1 VSGFSARVA
10 HSTIEADISAL
21 RWYSALR
28 RAAVVIGI
36 LVLGSAAF
44 GVSSGV
50 NAATSALLIG
60 LLDKGLSPRATWRTM
75 AAATVFL
82 CLITMFAS
90 FASELAGSWVVK
102 VSDQVLNPVMI
113 IALVL
118 LAFCAGVSPAVDPR
132 ATAILIYGAVTIA
145 FHLTSPL
152 KVEQIWGVTAL
163 VFVAGGLQTIFA
175 LLATPVIGDL
185 PERRRLAAA
194 MRAVAAQC
202 AAVGRGDPSDLSYG
216 VTASKQLGSAE
227 DTIRKG
233 DLATNRRARYSIL
246 LANVDIIRL
255 EARAYSTRTHL
266 GLPRPPNHTTAMVF
280 HQVSEIL
287 TISSALFLKPRSEQI
302 VTDLN
307 EKVHRLRDAY
317 RGRSTTKIAAATL
330 EATYALPKDL
340 SEIVDD
346 HYVRREHQQPS
357 RTLRRRLATALS
369 PGSMSLKYGLRMATG
384 VVVAQGI
391 AIALQLPYSYWVA
404 ITAMM
409 LLRPD
414 GGPTAPRILM
424 QALGV
429 TVAVGAMIGVLAVV
443 QMFPHPQVALQ
454 VIITVA
460 VIGTYAVVA
469 VNYSAQTALTTMS
482 LVLILSLSYTNGQV
496 DLVKQR
502 WTDVLIGCVI
512 GTVFAFAWPLWE
524 RVSLTSDTASY
535 ADAVSAWLATVS
547 LAAATSPEERG
558 EVMDKMRRASSQAR
572 DLRQVVDTTFN
583 TALLEPPSMHADA
596 ASVGV
601 VMTWIR
607 RSSDAAVTAESMLR
621 HQAPGSEL
629 AVALADAAAQD
640 LRKTAEVLRTG
651 SRDHK
656 IPEDLLTTA
665 TSTRR
670 TIDNP
675 DDRVTSVLARSE
687 LSAGAALRASYRVGT
702 GRPEVESGA
711 RQGSDYIA

>member
-1 VSGFSARVA
+1 
-10 HSTIEADISAL
+10 
-21 RWYSALR
+21 
-28 RAAVVIGI
+28 
-36 LVLGSAAF
+36 
-44 GVSSGV
+44 
-50 NAATSALLIG
+50 
-60 LLDKGLSPRATWRTM
+60 
-75 AAATVFL
+75 
-82 CLITMFAS
+82 
-90 FASELAGSWVVK
+90 
-102 VSDQVLNPVMI
+102 
-113 IALVL
+113 
-118 LAFCAGVSPAVDPR
+118 
-132 ATAILIYGAVTIA
+132 
-145 FHLTSPL
+145 
-152 KVEQIWGVTAL
+152 
-163 VFVAGGLQTIFA
+163 
-175 LLATPVIGDL
+175 
-185 PERRRLAAA
+185 
-194 MRAVAAQC
+194 
-202 AAVGRGDPSDLSYG
+202 
-216 VTASKQLGSAE
+216 
-227 DTIRKG
+227 
-233 DLATNRRARYSIL
+233 
-246 LANVDIIRL
+246 
-255 EARAYSTRTHL
+255 
-266 GLPRPPNHTTAMVF
+266 
-280 HQVSEIL
+280 
-287 TISSALFLKPRSEQI
+287 
-302 VTDLN
+302 
-307 EKVHRLRDAY
+307 
-317 RGRSTTKIAAATL
+317 
-330 EATYALPKDL
+330 
-340 SEIVDD
+340 
-346 HYVRREHQQPS
+346 
-357 RTLRRRLATALS
+357 
-369 PGSMSLKYGLRMATG
+369 MATG

-391 AIALQLPYSYWVA
+391 AIALGLEYSYWVA
-404 ITAMM
+404 VTAMM

-469 VNYSAQTALTTMS
+469 VNYSAQSALTTMS
-482 LVLILSLSYTNGQV
+482 IVLILSLSYTSSGQIF
-496 DLVKQR
+496 LVTQR
-502 WTDVLIGCVI
+502 WIDVLIGCVI

-535 ADAVSAWLATVS
+535 ADAVSDWLATVS

-607 RSSDAAVTAESMLR
+607 RSSDAAVTAETMLR

-629 AVALADAAAQD
+629 AVSLAGAAAQD

-687 LSAGAALRASYRVGT
+687 LSAAAALRASYRVGT
-702 GRPEVESGA
+702 GRPEVESGE

>member
-1 VSGFSARVA
+1 
-10 HSTIEADISAL
+10 
-21 RWYSALR
+21 
-28 RAAVVIGI
+28 
-36 LVLGSAAF
+36 
-44 GVSSGV
+44 
-50 NAATSALLIG
+50 
-60 LLDKGLSPRATWRTM
+60 
-75 AAATVFL
+75 
-82 CLITMFAS
+82 
-90 FASELAGSWVVK
+90 
-102 VSDQVLNPVMI
+102 
-113 IALVL
+113 
-118 LAFCAGVSPAVDPR
+118 
-132 ATAILIYGAVTIA
+132 
-145 FHLTSPL
+145 
-152 KVEQIWGVTAL
+152 
-163 VFVAGGLQTIFA
+163 
-175 LLATPVIGDL
+175 
-185 PERRRLAAA
+185 
-194 MRAVAAQC
+194 
-202 AAVGRGDPSDLSYG
+202 
-216 VTASKQLGSAE
+216 
-227 DTIRKG
+227 
-233 DLATNRRARYSIL
+233 
-246 LANVDIIRL
+246 
-255 EARAYSTRTHL
+255 
-266 GLPRPPNHTTAMVF
+266 
-280 HQVSEIL
+280 
-287 TISSALFLKPRSEQI
+287 
-302 VTDLN
+302 
-307 EKVHRLRDAY
+307 
-317 RGRSTTKIAAATL
+317 
-330 EATYALPKDL
+330 
-340 SEIVDD
+340 
-346 HYVRREHQQPS
+346 
-357 RTLRRRLATALS
+357 
-369 PGSMSLKYGLRMATG
+369 
-384 VVVAQGI
+384 
-391 AIALQLPYSYWVA
+391 
-404 ITAMM
+404 
-409 LLRPD
+409 
-414 GGPTAPRILM
+414 M

-535 ADAVSAWLATVS
+535 ADAVSDWLATVS